1 MKKLR
6 GLMFALVLIA
16 APLATYAQVEAN
28 AGSMKLGVHMDI
40 DYLWSQNNQHDP
52 QFSGGKQELGW
63 EGYDSFTAENLDLE
77 VTGKVGDR
85 VSYKILEA
93 LVYSYPSAGHSGEV
107 VSIMTAPRV
116 YALPLEAYT
125 DLKVIDQLKFRIG
138 KQMAPT
144 LIANTPVHMANVAF
158 TTNMPLIANDA
169 NGNAQVGFND
179 LVMAHFG
186 TSTGVENT
194 RMTLPGSVT
203 GLSTIIS
210 FSGLEI
216 NWTIFD
222 NWLDEDGPYFYGR
235 DYGYD
240 WNKSK
245 GNNVAL
251 TYAGEVGPGKLTA
264 RAFWNSES
272 VDMGTG
278 AFHPVNNSSWGL
290 GAMYNANKFFLGA
303 EYASDTVRFAKEFW
317 GDKRANSWNGAY
329 VVVGGTFSSIQPVYR
344 FDYIDYTSLGH
355 KQIGYL
361 TTADTEIW
369 HTFAL
374 NYKVNDNVTLGLDYV
389 VKSPEQLKHNN
400 YPMINEFSFM
410 TELNTL

>member
-1 MKKLR
+1 MKKLL

-40 DYLWSQNNQHDP
+40 DYLWSQNNQHQP
-52 QFSGGKQELGW
+52 TGHELGW

-144 LIANTPVHMANVAF
+144 LIANTPVHMANMAF

-169 NGNAQVGFND
+169 LGNHPMAFNEYWNWERTP
-179 LVMAHFG
+179 L
-186 TSTGVENT
+186 
-194 RMTLPGSVT
+194 LGSVT
-203 GLSTIIS
+203 GLSTIVS
-210 FSGLEI
+210 FSGLEL

-222 NWLDEDGPYFYGR
+222 SWFSDG
-235 DYGYD
+235 DYLYD
-240 WNKSK
+240 YDKRK
-245 GNNVAL
+245 GNNIAL

-264 RAFWNSES
+264 RGFWNSES
-272 VDMGTG
+272 QEEGTG
-278 AFHPVNNSSWGL
+278 AYHPVTNSAWGL
-290 GAMYNANKFFLGA
+290 GMMYNANKFFLGA
-303 EYASDTVRFAKEFW
+303 EYANSTLTYAKKRW
-317 GDKRANSWNGAY
+317 DDKRANTWQGAY
-329 VVVGGTFSSIQPVYR
+329 VVIGGTFSSIQPVYR
-344 FDYIDYTSLGH
+344 FDYIDVTSLTNH
-355 KQIGYL
+355 EIHNI
-361 TTADTEIW
+361 TSFDTEIW

-389 VKSPEQLKHNN
+389 VKCPEQEKHYN

>member
-1 MKKLR
+1 MKKLL

-40 DYLWSQNNQHDP
+40 DYLWSQNNQHSP
-52 QFSGGKQELGW
+52 TGNKIGW

-77 VTGKVGDR
+77 VTGKIGDR

-93 LVYSYPSAGHSGEV
+93 LVYSSPSIGKNGGV
-107 VSIMTAPRV
+107 FSIQTEPHA

-144 LIANTPVHMANVAF
+144 LIANTPVHMANTAF

-169 NGNAQVGFND
+169 LGVHPVGFND
-179 LVMAHFG
+179 VFLTG
-186 TSTGVENT
+186 GPSTGYDNT
-194 RMTLPGSVT
+194 RMSLLGSVT

-222 NWLDEDGPYFYGR
+222 SWLDGGDAVYGE

-264 RAFWNSES
+264 RGFWNSES

-278 AFHPVNNSSWGL
+278 ALHPVTNSAWGL
-290 GAMYNANKFFLGA
+290 GMLYNANKFFLGA
-303 EYASDTVRFAKEFW
+303 EYASDTVHFDKAAW
-317 GDKRANSWNGAY
+317 GNRKSNMWNGAY
-329 VVVGGTFSSIQPVYR
+329 VVLGGTFSSIQPVYR
-344 FDYIDYTSLGH
+344 FDWIDYTNLTN
-355 KQIGYL
+355 KQFYKV
-361 TTADTEIW
+361 TSCDTEIW
-369 HTFAL
+369 HTFAI

-389 VKSPEQLKHNN
+389 VKVPEQYYHLN